1 MYLMYNGDGI
11 FLGVIT
17 ESLGYDIFKQ
27 NPDYLFVE
35 IPDYLDYDK
44 ETDEWKVPPSSLK
57 VF

>member
-27 NPDYLFVE
+27 NPDDLFIE

-44 ETDEWKVPPSSLK
+44 ETDEWKLPPASLR